1 MKKVSLKFPSMY
13 TLWRF
18 KLKIHLLHVIILAGA
33 ILTCELSDDDVNTAI
48 ESFKAVIIEKIS
60 ENGR

>member
-1 MKKVSLKFPSMY
+1 MY

-18 KLKIHLLHVIILAGA
+18 KLKIHLLHVIVLAGA
-33 ILTCELSDDDVNTAI
+33 ILTCELSDDDVATAI
-48 ESFKAVIIEKIS
+48 ETYKAVMIENVS